1 MKYLSPCFLFPVWI
15 IFSGFTNAEETRL
28 PTAAVQGIKGVKEDA
43 PVQVKDIQTGNAAP
57 NGGVT
62 ANAPTGAQGVNKVN
76 GVETIN
82 GVKADGRVVPPANPT
97 TPPPP
102 PLQSESHQIPLDPT
116 RFFFHAP
123 TAPSARGTGNRAQV
137 AGRQWNSSLPESSAR
152 EMKPN
157 QGSSSQIKAAFFP
170 LPPANHPNRLAIG
183 EAAFY
188 RHPLP
193 FARTGPPHGFAAHFL
208 NHTS

>member
-1 MKYLSPCFLFPVWI
+1 MNSADPIALATARTGVARGIGCVSPRAGLTLRTWLTPGSWRDALALISLCAALRTGCSTTRTLSIGPIPV
-15 IFSGFTNAEETRL
+15 
-28 PTAAVQGIKGVKEDA
+28 GIPPEIPPEIPLLSHSHFRV
-43 PVQVKDIQTGNAAP
+43 N
-57 NGGVT
+57 
-62 ANAPTGAQGVNKVN
+62 PTG
-76 GVETIN
+76 
-82 GVKADGRVVPPANPT
+82 
-97 TPPPP
+97 
-102 PLQSESHQIPLDPT
+102 SHSIPLA
-116 RFFFHAP
+116 FFYHAP